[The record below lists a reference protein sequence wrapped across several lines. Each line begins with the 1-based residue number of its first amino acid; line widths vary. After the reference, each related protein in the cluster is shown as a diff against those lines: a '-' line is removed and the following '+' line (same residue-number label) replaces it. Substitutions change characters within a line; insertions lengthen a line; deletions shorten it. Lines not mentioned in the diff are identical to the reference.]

1 MGKLN
6 EVEAQLH
13 LLSKALLASDQAV
26 VITNREGIIEWTNPA
41 FTRLTGYTLEEVR
54 GQTPRVLKSGRQN
67 PTFYTQLW
75 RTILAKETWHG
86 ELINRRK
93 DGREYIEEMTISPVT
108 DDNDEIAHFIAI
120 KQDVT
125 AVHEAQRQLRQS
137 ERRYRRLVENL
148 PDIVLRS
155 DLQCRYVFVSENI
168 ARVFGL
174 PAQAYL
180 GKTPDELGAAPG
192 WSAYWRQN
200 LHKVMETGKAGD
212 GEYLHD
218 GENGRFY
225 FYWRLVPEFDGK
237 GNVTG
242 VLNILQ
248 DITHRYQNELLQK
261 KQQAIARLTSSLR
274 QAVTRA
280 EMLPIIL
287 HELLSEMEAS
297 VVALLTPDL
306 QTSEWVV
313 EASQGEHGYLVG
325 ARLPAENALTEQI
338 FAQGNPYLNN
348 GTLPDMGLPLQD
360 EAGSIQAV
368 VALPIS
374 IHGNELGIIWIGR
387 VQPILPHE
395 LDLLT
400 AVTDIIASSLFRV
413 ALFEETQQQAVALA
427 ERVRERTAA
436 LGLANAQLSEAM
448 RSRDLF
454 LASMSHELR
463 TPLSVILMRAEILQ
477 DQIHGPLTP
486 KQSRA
491 LEIIQQSAQ
500 LQLDLISDIL
510 DVAKIEAGQVT
521 LDFETVL
528 VRDICQ
534 SSLYMV
540 QALAQQKRINISLHV
555 LPEGLTICADAR
567 RIKQILVN
575 LLTNA
580 VKFTPEKG
588 KVGLLIDTLPDD
600 DAIRFTVWDT
610 GIGIRD
616 EDVPKIFDPF
626 MQIDNSL
633 SKKYAGAGLGLALV
647 LHLVKLHGGGIQVES
662 KVNEGTHIS
671 FKLPYKIKEGG
682 APLMMSNRLPLMA
695 ENGIL
700 ANGRTNIKVLLVED
714 NKMIADGLL
723 DYFSTF
729 DYDIVV
735 ARNGV
740 EALEQIIQFSPKLVL
755 MDIHMPD
762 MDGLEAIKRI
772 RNNGTRSR
780 GVPII
785 ALTALAMP
793 GDKDRCL
800 AAGAT
805 AYLPKPFSLLR
816 LKTLMES
823 LLETT
828 AFVPP
833 HDEGE
838 LPRNRC

>member
-26 VITNREGIIEWTNPA
+26 IITNREGVVEWTNPA
-41 FTRLTGYTLEEVR
+41 FTKLTGYTLEEIR
-54 GQTPRVLKSGRQN
+54 GKTPRILKSGRQD
-67 PTFYTQLW
+67 PAFYAELW
-75 RTILAKETWHG
+75 RTISAKETWHG

-93 DGREYIEEMTISPVT
+93 DGQEYIEEMTISPVT
-108 DDNDEIAHFIAI
+108 DDNEEIAHFIAI

-125 AVHEAQRQLRQS
+125 AVREAQKHLRQS
-137 ERRYRRLVENL
+137 ERRYRTLVENL
-148 PDIVLRS
+148 PDIVLRY
-155 DLQCRYVFVSENI
+155 DLQCRFVYASENV
-168 ARVFGL
+168 AEVFGI
-174 PAQAYL
+174 PAQAYI
-180 GKTPDELGAAPG
+180 GQTPDEIGVSAG

-200 LHKVMETGKAGD
+200 LHNVMATRKARN
-212 GEYLHD
+212 GEYLYD

-225 FYWRLVPEFDGK
+225 FYWRLVPEFDSK
-237 GNVTG
+237 GTITG

-248 DITHRYQNELLQK
+248 DITPHYQNELLQK

-274 QAVTRA
+274 QTVTRA

-287 HELLSEMEAS
+287 HELLSVMEAS

-313 EASQGEHGYLVG
+313 EVSQGEHGYLVG
-325 ARLPAENALTEQI
+325 ARLPAENVLTEQI
-338 FAQGNPYLNN
+338 FAQGKPYLSN
-348 GTLPDMGLPLQD
+348 GTLADVGLSLQD

-387 VQPILPHE
+387 RQPILPHE

-400 AVTDIIASSLFRV
+400 AVTDVVASALFRV
-413 ALFEETQQQAVALA
+413 ALFEETQQQAMVLA
-427 ERVRERTAA
+427 DRVRERTAA
-436 LGLANAQLSEAM
+436 LGMANTQLSEAM

-477 DQIHGPLTP
+477 DQIHGPLTA

-528 VRDICQ
+528 VRDICRT
-534 SSLYMV
+534 SLYMV
-540 QALAQQKRINISLHV
+540 QALAQQKHINITLHV
-555 LPEGLTICADAR
+555 LPEDLTICADAR
-567 RIKQILVN
+567 RLKQILVN
-575 LLTNA
+575 LITNA

-588 KVGLLIDTLPDD
+588 KVGLLIDTVPDD
-600 DAIRFTVWDT
+600 EAIRFTVWDT
-610 GIGIRD
+610 GIGIKEGD
-616 EDVPKIFDPF
+616 IPKIFDPF

-662 KVNEGTHIS
+662 EVNEGTRIS
-671 FKLPYKIKEGG
+671 FKLPHKIRKGG
-682 APLMMSNRLPLMA
+682 APLMIRNALPVIA
-695 ENGIL
+695 KNGNA
-700 ANGRTNIKVLLVED
+700 ANGRTNIKILLAED

-729 DYDIVV
+729 DYEIVV
-735 ARNGV
+735 AQNGV
-740 EALEQIIQFSPKLVL
+740 EALEQIVQFAPKLVL

-772 RNNGTRSR
+772 RSNGSQTK

-785 ALTALAMP
+785 AMTGLAMP
-793 GDKDRCL
+793 GDKERCL
-800 AAGAT
+800 EAGAT
-805 AYLPKPFSLLR
+805 AYLPKPFSLTR
-816 LKTLMES
+816 LKSLMDG
-823 LLETT
+823 LLETA
-828 AFVPP
+828 AFAPV
-833 HDEGE
+833 HDEGK
-838 LPRNRC
+838 L